1 MKLVLI
7 INCVQ
12 LKFIIHKEKEK
23 MKKDGE
29 EKEID
34 EKEEEEDEVHLKRVV
49 LYFFSHSYS
58 KIVHFKLV
66 CRSCN
71 NCNNNTN

>member
-49 LYFFSHSYS
+49 LYFF
-58 KIVHFKLV
+58 VP
-66 CRSCN
+66 
-71 NCNNNTN
+71 

>member
-1 MKLVLI
+1 
-7 INCVQ
+7 
-12 LKFIIHKEKEK
+12 

-49 LYFFSHSYS
+49 LYFF
-58 KIVHFKLV
+58 VP
-66 CRSCN
+66 
-71 NCNNNTN
+71 